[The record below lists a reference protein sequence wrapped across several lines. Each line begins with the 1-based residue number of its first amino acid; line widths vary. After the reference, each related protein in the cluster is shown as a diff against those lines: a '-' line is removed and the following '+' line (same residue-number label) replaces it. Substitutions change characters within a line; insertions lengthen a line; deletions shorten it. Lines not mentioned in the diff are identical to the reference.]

1 MNHFT
6 GFLEPAMKRRSLNM
20 AALAAAVT
28 CLAPMAQ
35 AQQRGAQAGWP
46 TQTVRLLVGFP
57 AGSTPDTLARTL
69 AEPLSMAL
77 GQPVIVENKAGAGGQ
92 IAVEQVARATDH
104 HTLALASNS
113 LVTAKMLGTKLPYDV
128 ARDFSFISLLAT
140 APLVLVAPAHSPTGA
155 AFFTAAVQQGDRWNY
170 GSVGNG
176 SMGHLGMEV
185 LKTKV
190 KGLAPVHIPFKGNP
204 DVVTSMIGGEIHM
217 ALVPPGIAIP
227 QAKAGRLKVIGLA
240 GGRSA
245 VAPEAQPLADAGV
258 RDFNVEVWAAMIGP
272 ASLPKAAQDR
282 LAAVVP
288 SIVRNAETR
297 QKLLN
302 QGWQAVGTS
311 PDGLRNRIKDET
323 ATVEA
328 LMHGVQLK

>member
-1 MNHFT
+1 
-6 GFLEPAMKRRSLNM
+6 MKRRGLSM
-20 AALAAAVT
+20 VALAGAMV
-28 CLAPMAQ
+28 CLVPATR
-35 AQQRGAQAGWP
+35 AQQRAGEAPWP
-46 TQTVRLLVGFP
+46 TKTVRLLVGFP

-69 AEPLSMAL
+69 AEPLSKAL
-77 GQPVIVENKAGAGGQ
+77 GQPVIVENKAGANGQ
-92 IAVEQVARATDH
+92 IASEQVARATDH

-113 LVTAKMLGTKLPYDV
+113 LVTARLLGTKLPYD
-128 ARDFSFISLLAT
+128 ATKDFSFISLLAT
-140 APLVLVAPAHSPTGA
+140 APLVLVAPAQAPSGA
-155 AFFTAAVQQGDRWNY
+155 AFFAAAVQQGDRWNY

-190 KGLAPVHIPFKGNP
+190 KGLAPTHVPFKGNP

-217 ALVPPGIAIP
+217 ALMPPGIAIP
-227 QAKAGRLKVIGLA
+227 QAKAGKLKVIGLA
-240 GGRSA
+240 GGRSV
-245 VAPEAQPLADAGV
+245 VAPEMPPLSDAGV
-258 RDFNVEVWAAMIGP
+258 RDFNVEVWAALVGP

-288 SIVRNAETR
+288 SIVRSAETR
-297 QKLLN
+297 QQLLN

-323 ATVEA
+323 AIVES
-328 LMHGVQLK
+328 LSRGIQLK